1 MLNQKAFDMIEGRFS
16 DHVKR
21 FNHFDV
27 TEADSDTHYW
37 TVKERV
43 DLARVALER
52 APALTVTTL
61 ARSLGDTYR
70 AVRKN
75 LTPEELNRW
84 EESNEVLEELSD
96 KYGL

>member
-1 MLNQKAFDMIEGRFS
+1 MLNQKAFNMIEGRFS
-16 DHVKR
+16 DQVKL

-27 TEADSDTHYW
+27 TEADSDTQYW
-37 TVKERV
+37 TVKERA

-52 APALTVTTL
+52 APQLKVTTL
-61 ARSLGDTYR
+61 ARSLGDIYQ